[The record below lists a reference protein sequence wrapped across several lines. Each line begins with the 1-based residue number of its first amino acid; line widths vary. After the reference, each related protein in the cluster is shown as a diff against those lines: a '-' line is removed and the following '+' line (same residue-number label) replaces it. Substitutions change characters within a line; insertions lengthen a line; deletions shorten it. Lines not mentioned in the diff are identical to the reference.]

1 MNLIYVFSDKLT
13 CSYIRFLGRVT
24 HDTHVLRKILENLEK
39 SWFRVDALGLGLGL
53 ELGLGYKHGLN
64 LCI

>member
-1 MNLIYVFSDKLT
+1 M
-13 CSYIRFLGRVT
+13 YIRFLGRVT
-24 HDTHVLRKILENLEK
+24 HGTHVLRKILENLEK